1 MGIQANVTTYS
12 AIISACEKGRR
23 WQRSLELFEEMRSQA
38 LPADVITYNA
48 AISACEKGK
57 QWQRALEFFEECAC
71 SDCRQT

>member
-1 MGIQANVTTYS
+1 MGFQANVTTYS

-38 LPADVITYNA
+38 LSADVITYNA
-48 AISACEKGK
+48 AISACE
-57 QWQRALEFFEECAC
+57 WQRALELFEECDC